1 MVRITASRRAH
12 ALALVLFVVLALVP
26 PAGAADPPEAP
37 PAPAGEPAAVEVA
50 SGGLGEQIEA
60 VLCTLLGGVCRL
72 FQDEDGDEGASMD
85 PFG

>member
-1 MVRITASRRAH
+1 MVRITASCRALAVVLVV
-12 ALALVLFVVLALVP
+12 ALALVL
-26 PAGAADPPEAP
+26 PAGAAEAPEGP
-37 PAPAGEPAAVEVA
+37 PAPSSSPATAETA
-50 SGGLGEQIEA
+50 SSSLGEQIEA

>member
-1 MVRITASRRAH
+1 MIRITASRRALAVILVV
-12 ALALVLFVVLALVP
+12 ALALVL
-26 PAGAADPPEAP
+26 PAGAADAPEAP
-37 PAPAGEPAAVEVA
+37 PASSGNPATVEAA
-50 SGGLGEQIEA
+50 SSGLGEQIEA